1 MEKKPAII
9 APSIL
14 NSDFGR
20 LAEQVRA
27 VEKGGADWIHLD
39 IMDGHFVPNISFG
52 PYISKAVNSATG
64 LFLDAHLMITNPEK
78 YILPFKDAGVDSI
91 TIHVEIEKFR
101 ETVDMIKNEGLKLG
115 VSLNPDTP
123 VEKVF
128 DIVPTADLIL
138 IMSVFPGFGGQT
150 FIHETFGRVRKLREY
165 AEIHNENMHIE
176 VDGGINFEN
185 IRQIY
190 DAGADAFVVG
200 TTIFKQQNIEGA
212 VQKLRNILEQ
222 E

>member
-150 FIHETFGRVRKLREY
+150 FIHETFGRVR
-165 AEIHNENMHIE
+165 
-176 VDGGINFEN
+176 
-185 IRQIY
+185 
-190 DAGADAFVVG
+190 
-200 TTIFKQQNIEGA
+200 
-212 VQKLRNILEQ
+212 
-222 E
+222 